1 MGIQHRLKREGI
13 MPKYQKESHELRDL
27 LKSTLIDCG
36 TRIDVADHV
45 IGHKPKDSYEK

>member
-1 MGIQHRLKREGI
+1 